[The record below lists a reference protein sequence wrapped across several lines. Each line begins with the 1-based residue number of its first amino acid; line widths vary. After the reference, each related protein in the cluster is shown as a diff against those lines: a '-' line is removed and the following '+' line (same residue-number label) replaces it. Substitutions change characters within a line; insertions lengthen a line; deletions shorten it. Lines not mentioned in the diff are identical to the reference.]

1 VTVKHRPAERLIRQA
16 VLVEIGGFRR
26 RTYGNQAKVEMD
38 ESVLM
43 SSAGAELE
51 GTRTV
56 RLRVPA
62 RAEYV
67 ALARLALSGLA
78 DIIALSE
85 ELLAD
90 LKLALTE
97 AVSNSVRHAYADG
110 SGFVSISYELS
121 GDTLAV
127 EVVDDGKGFDP
138 EQPPSLEGEELTEG
152 GLGIAIIRTIADEF
166 ELHSRP
172 GARGSR
178 LRFVKRVRQQA

>member
-1 VTVKHRPAERLIRQA
+1 MGEAALIEAKGPA
-16 VLVEIGGFRR
+16 
-26 RTYGNQAKVEMD
+26 
-38 ESVLM
+38 
-43 SSAGAELE
+43 LE
-51 GTRTV
+51 GMQSI

-62 RAEYV
+62 RAEYI

-78 DIIALSE
+78 DLIALPE

-97 AVSNSVRHAYADG
+97 AVSNSIRHAYGDG
-110 SGFVSISYELS
+110 AGFVSIAYEIT
-121 GDTLAV
+121 GDALAI
-127 EVVDDGKGFDP
+127 EVVDDGRGFDP
-138 EQPPSLEGEELTEG
+138 DRPPSLEGEELTEG

-178 LRFVKRVRQQA
+178 LRFVKRLRQPA